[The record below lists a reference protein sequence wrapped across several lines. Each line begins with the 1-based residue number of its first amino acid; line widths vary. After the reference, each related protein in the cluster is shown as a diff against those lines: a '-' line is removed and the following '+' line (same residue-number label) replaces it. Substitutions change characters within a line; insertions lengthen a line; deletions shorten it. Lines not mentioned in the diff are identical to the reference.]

1 MIKLTPGSPASW
13 ATDRACPGEQSKTIN
28 IVNVGIEDLKHLSCF
43 WGLCSGQNFLFLV
56 DFNRIK
62 CLPLFAFVQLTHP
75 ASKELARLVPNQ
87 LLLMSSYNE
96 LTSFFFLF
104 FFFLIG
110 QPHSWSIQ
118 PSHNNQGSRSV
129 TWTQVTQQHGGLERR
144 WERGKVG
151 RGFLFFS

>member
-1 MIKLTPGSPASW
+1 MIKLTPGSLASW

-62 CLPLFAFVQLTHP
+62 CLPLCICATNP
-75 ASKELARLVPNQ
+75 PSKQGVSKACSKPTPLNVILRWVNLI
-87 LLLMSSYNE
+87 
-96 LTSFFFLF
+96 LF

-144 WERGKVG
+144 REREKVG